1 MYWLVLGALCVLFA
15 VRVLVLWQKWTAPW
29 PRIGQLVSQIARGEH
44 PSTFLINGG
53 KEPHRVGLALENIF
67 ARQQELELQIAGRES
82 DTQTILSAMAV
93 GLLVVDARN
102 RITLMNPT
110 IQIPFDL
117 RDRAGGVPFVVGS
130 GHA

>member
-15 VRVLVLWQKWTAPW
+15 VIVLVLWQKWTAPW

-82 DTQTILSAMAV
+82 GTQTILSAMED
-93 GLLVVDARN
+93 GLLQLTRA
-102 RITLMNPT
+102 TA
-110 IQIPFDL
+110 L
-117 RDRAGGVPFVVGS
+117 RL
-130 GHA
+130 